1 MSSGPD
7 PRQDE
12 VSGELHDLA
21 AGAIDR
27 LIASTNSGLI
37 RSLAHSLCN
46 ESICCPIGSCPPMQR
61 RRCALARSIAS
72 MHAGPAI
79 RTLAELRVFARLSL
93 AECSDLTSVP
103 LEDVAPRWRVA
114 KTLLFPRARQM
125 FRECRSEH
133 VGGAPASTPAVPPH
147 DAVP

>member
-7 PRQDE
+7 RRQDE
-12 VSGELHDLA
+12 VAGELHDLA

-27 LIASTNSGLI
+27 LIAATNSGLI

-46 ESICCPIGSCPPMQR
+46 ESVCCPIGSCPPMQR
-61 RRCALARSIAS
+61 RRCALARSIES

-93 AECSDLTSVP
+93 AECSDLMSVP
-103 LEDVAPRWRVA
+103 LEDVVNRWRVA
-114 KTLLFPRARQM
+114 KTLLFPRARRLL
-125 FRECRSEH
+125 RECRREH
-133 VGGAPASTPAVPPH
+133 LD
-147 DAVP
+147 DATGEPR